1 MSEKVLA
8 VIPARWQSTRL
19 PGKPLVK
26 LAGREMISRVWD
38 KVKEAKTI
46 DRAIVATDDDRILNF
61 CEKNKIDSIM
71 TSDQHF
77 TGSDRVAEVAQS
89 IDSEIYVNVQGDE
102 PIIDPGSIDEVVN
115 CLKRAIKQGIM
126 VSTGYIPEATIDQ
139 LEDPSVG
146 HLLPSLVETV
156 ITISRYPL
164 PYPMAEEMHRTVHV
178 GLYAFTRAALL
189 NYSSWKRG
197 PIERA
202 ESIEIMRFLEH
213 GESIACVPVAS
224 GSIGV
229 DTPEDVRQVEKILVD
244 IKETKL

>member
-61 CEKNKIDSIM
+61 CEKNKIESIM

-126 VSTGYIPEATIDQ
+126 V
-139 LEDPSVG
+139 
-146 HLLPSLVETV
+146 
-156 ITISRYPL
+156 
-164 PYPMAEEMHRTVHV
+164 
-178 GLYAFTRAALL
+178 
-189 NYSSWKRG
+189 
-197 PIERA
+197 
-202 ESIEIMRFLEH
+202 
-213 GESIACVPVAS
+213 
-224 GSIGV
+224 
-229 DTPEDVRQVEKILVD
+229 
-244 IKETKL
+244 

>member
-61 CEKNKIDSIM
+61 CEKNKIESIM

-156 ITISRYPL
+156 ISCSTNKDR
-164 PYPMAEEMHRTVHV
+164 
-178 GLYAFTRAALL
+178 
-189 NYSSWKRG
+189 
-197 PIERA
+197 
-202 ESIEIMRFLEH
+202 
-213 GESIACVPVAS
+213 
-224 GSIGV
+224 
-229 DTPEDVRQVEKILVD
+229 VRKA
-244 IKETKL
+244 